1 MNQVASGASL
11 TQAEIDTLNGDYKN
25 FIDRLKRKWLQNNN
39 SPPKHWTL
47 YELDAQERTRV
58 DGVIRGWEQY
68 VTPLAERWWRR
79 RGFGIRWPE
88 KSSDPCQIYK
98 LETASAA

>member
-1 MNQVASGASL
+1 MDQAASETPTTDAEVA
-11 TQAEIDTLNGDYKN
+11 ILNEEYKTY
-25 FIDRLKRKWLQNNN
+25 IEGLKAKWLKENNH
-39 SPPKHWTL
+39 PPQQWTL
-47 YELDAQERTRV
+47 YELDAKERARV
-58 DGVIRGWEQY
+58 DGVIHGWEQY

-98 LETASAA
+98 LETVSAT